1 MAFRFSHEGELHIA
15 RAVIAIFALLVAA
28 AHLAYTIPISSSTGF
43 SSPVTHASNS
53 INSTTTHTGPPPGG
67 FNSFNMLGFWF
78 DVEVIA
84 YTIMAVVFLLGLR
97 TWYIPSQLFNIFNIA
112 LYFGLFPSHFNIM
125 LVLSTTNLIVLG
137 WLGVLFI
144 GLLLLKYDPGS
155 ELDKLLVTGKKR

>member
-1 MAFRFSHEGELHIA
+1 M
-15 RAVIAIFALLVAA
+15 
-28 AHLAYTIPISSSTGF
+28 ST
-43 SSPVTHASNS
+43 PAPHTSNS
-53 INSTTTHTGPPPGG
+53 INSTTTHTGPPSGG

-97 TWYIPSQLFNIFNIA
+97 TWYIPSILFNIFNML
-112 LYFGLFPSHFNIM
+112 LYFGLFPSHFNIT

-137 WLGVLFI
+137 WAGVLVI

-155 ELDKLLVTGKKR
+155 ELDRLLVTKRGQKH